1 MDIALQQNGL
11 SELELRQIVVDFLSS
26 YGTLKFQEIE
36 ELADIIQVRQFKK
49 GTILYK
55 DGENW
60 DNCYFVVKGALR
72 QYLMLDGVEKT
83 TQFFFENESAVKFTN
98 FDYKN
103 IDYTYLTCMED
114 SLLMIGNL
122 NPKEEAEI
130 FNKYPVLQQMDK
142 QSTEQDLAKAQ
153 EMLTSFITLS
163 SEERYLQLITTRPD
177 ILQRVPLHQIASY
190 IGVTPESLSRIR
202 KKIVSK

>member
-1 MDIALQQNGL
+1 MDIALQENWL
-11 SELELRQIVVDFLSS
+11 SELELRQTVVDFLSS
-26 YGTLKFQEIE
+26 FGTLKFQEIE
-36 ELADIIQVRQFKK
+36 ELADIIQVKQFKK

-72 QYLMLDGVEKT
+72 QYLILDGVEKT
-83 TQFFFENESAVKFTN
+83 TQFTFENESAVKFTN

-153 EMLTSFITLS
+153 EMLTNYITLS
-163 SEERYLQLITTRPD
+163 TEERYLQLITTRPD
-177 ILQRVPLHQIASY
+177 ILQRVPLYQIASY